1 METFLFALWGL
12 WLFMI
17 LFAAGRVVAFPAV
30 RRWQDRR
37 WGKTAPQ
44 QDAVALIV
52 AAKGF
57 DLKATPAFFDTLFTQ
72 DYPDYRVIVCFETWE
87 DPVACWLA
95 EQFDLTP
102 GNSVWYHPESR
113 ENGAKLRSVTLI
125 GAGTTTSE
133 GQKVHNQRAAFELL
147 DGHDRIIAFADA
159 DILCGHDW
167 LKRLVAPL
175 NHGTHPLSTT
185 YRWLVPQRPTT
196 ANQFASVINAS
207 IATQGGSE
215 HTNVLW
221 GGSMALTRHV
231 FDTLQVPELLRGAL
245 NDDLRLSKAARN
257 AGFKI
262 AFVRSLILPTDID
275 FTWKTFLEFAK
286 RQYTQVKIFSP
297 ILYTG
302 VNLLLGLYLIG
313 LISVLAAIAYGYFP
327 AWIPLAAAYVIDQIR
342 AIARQQVVLSLFP
355 SDVIRRRL
363 FSLSWLEHMLTPVW
377 MVLHWTIVASTWTQ
391 RNIVWAGI
399 HYEILSKE
407 KTKVL
412 GRADQ
417 IIPLP
422 VGAPG
427 LPFLLAMADRAT
439 TGPLMPRF
447 EPVVIPATVGIE
459 AVVPAT
465 SEAAFVYP
473 PVTESL
479 PVYAAPM
486 AAEVEEPVPVPA
498 SPIELTDVSPAA
510 LIEEPAAAVVEETP
524 LPAALPEPEVS
535 TPEYHSSNRFA
546 SPELA
551 LWAAP
556 GIMDTAPSLQLWS
569 RATRQDP
576 GRFLSTSRKGERAHP
591 LNPRP
596 KSLRPEAGATA
607 RTPLPAQMAL
617 TSNPAAPVP
626 ISTGSI
632 PTPQVISPSSA
643 YALGSYLGIPSGLAS
658 RRPQRGVTI
667 APQLLHPALSS
678 RPSPSAKS
686 SRPGDLLYRVA
697 RPTSRKP
704 SARP

>member
-1 METFLFALWGL
+1 METFLFTLWGL

-17 LFAAGRVVAFPAV
+17 LFAAGRVVAFPSV

-57 DLKATPAFFDTLFTQ
+57 DLKATPSFFDTLFTQ

-102 GNSVWYHPESR
+102 GNPVWYHPESR

-133 GQKVHNQRAAFELL
+133 GQKVHNQRAAFEQL
-147 DGHDRIIAFADA
+147 DDHDRIIAFADA

-231 FDTLQVPELLRGAL
+231 FDTLQVRELLRGAL

-262 AFVRSLILPTDID
+262 AFIRSLILPTDID

-302 VNLLLGLYLIG
+302 VNLLLGFYLVG
-313 LISVLAAIAYGYFP
+313 LLSVLGAIAYGYFP
-327 AWIPLAAAYVIDQIR
+327 AWIPLAAAYVIDQVR

-377 MVLHWTIVASTWTQ
+377 MVLHWVIVASTWTQ

-417 IIPLP
+417 IMPLP

-427 LPFLLAMADRAT
+427 LPFLLALADKAT

-447 EPVVIPATVGIE
+447 EPAIIPATVGIE
-459 AVVPAT
+459 AVA
-465 SEAAFVYP
+465 SEAALVQL
-473 PVTESL
+473 PVTEIL
-479 PVYAAPM
+479 PEIATPI
-486 AAEVEEPVPVPA
+486 AAEPDE
-498 SPIELTDVSPAA
+498 A
-510 LIEEPAAAVVEETP
+510 LVTSAVVTEEPAAPPVEETTI
-524 LPAALPEPEVS
+524 PEAMPEAIPEAEVS
-535 TPEYHSSNRFA
+535 APEYSTENRFA
-546 SPELA
+546 APTLA

-569 RATRQDP
+569 RESRQDP
-576 GRFLSTSRKGERAHP
+576 GRFLISSRKGERAHP

-596 KSLRPEAGATA
+596 KSLRPEAGAAA
-607 RTPLPAQMAL
+607 RPPISAQMVS
-617 TSNPAAPVP
+617 TPTPAAEP
-626 ISTGSI
+626 
-632 PTPQVISPSSA
+632 SPSSTA
-643 YALGSYLGIPSGLAS
+643 SLPATHVISTSQASAQAIGLGPYPGIPSGLAS

-678 RPSPSAKS
+678 RPSPSAKGFPPS
-686 SRPGDLLYRVA
+686 EVIYRVA

>member
-17 LFAAGRVVAFPAV
+17 LFAAGRVVAFPTV

-313 LISVLAAIAYGYFP
+313 LLSVLAAIAYGYFP
-327 AWIPLAAAYVIDQIR
+327 AWIPLAAAYVIDQVR

-355 SDVIRRRL
+355 SNVIRRRL

-427 LPFLLAMADRAT
+427 LPFLLALADRAS
-439 TGPLMPRF
+439 TGPVSPRYNT
-447 EPVVIPATVGIE
+447 VVIPATVGIE
-459 AVVPAT
+459 AVMPVAPVAAEADSVQVPLPEIFT
-465 SEAAFVYP
+465 ETAA
-473 PVTESL
+473 L
-479 PVYAAPM
+479 IAAAP
-486 AAEVEEPVPVPA
+486 AVAESEEPVPTPAVEPPVPA
-498 SPIELTDVSPAA
+498 PAA
-510 LIEEPAAAVVEETP
+510 EEAEPFFSPETP
-524 LPAALPEPEVS
+524 TVDRL
-535 TPEYHSSNRFA
+535 A
-546 SPELA
+546 SPELS

-569 RATRQDP
+569 LQTRQDP
-576 GRFLSTSRKGERAHP
+576 GRFLVSSRKGERAHP

-596 KSLRPEAGATA
+596 ANTRARAGVSPKQAHQE
-607 RTPLPAQMAL
+607 QMAPRPVASATVASL
-617 TSNPAAPVP
+617 NAAVSSSPKH
-626 ISTGSI
+626 
-632 PTPQVISPSSA
+632 SPSSA
-643 YALGSYLGIPSGLAS
+643 SLPSYCLATPRSLSS

-667 APQLLHPALSS
+667 APQLLHLALSS
-678 RPSPSAKS
+678 RPSPSAKGFPPS
-686 SRPGDLLYRVA
+686 EVIYRVA